1 MKQKKDY
8 KPLILI
14 ILFFALFFLGY
25 WVLFL
30 QVIFSINKSVVLR
43 YMWPYRTQKIQGT
56 YLFHSRDQIFFW
68 GVLGIYRM
76 NILPNDL
83 LQYNDRCSPSAR
95 LGEHKYAYFNDI
107 IEYEYGN
114 DSLNKLS
121 KFKFGSPIIFQTN
134 VNGSRFISVFNYIP
148 EINNLG
154 RLICIN

>member
-1 MKQKKDY
+1 MNQKKDY

-14 ILFFALFFLGY
+14 FLFAALFFLGY

-30 QVIFSINKSVVLR
+30 QVIFSINKADVLR
-43 YMWPYRTQKIQGT
+43 YMWPYRTQKIQGA
-56 YLFHSRDQIFFW
+56 YLFHSKDQIFFW
-68 GVLGIYRM
+68 GVLGLYRIS
-76 NILPNDL
+76 ILPSDL

-95 LGEHKYAYFNDI
+95 LGERKYAYFNDI
-107 IEYEYGN
+107 IAYEYGT
-114 DSLNKLS
+114 DSLNNLS

-154 RLICIN
+154 KLICVN